1 MTVKEIRNEV
11 KKIIIAQDGKLY
23 NYNFNNL
30 KAAYNVSCVDLQNAM
45 NYFRYSPQQKSFRE
59 KYNFH

>member
-11 KKIIIAQDGKLY
+11 KKAIIAQDGKFY
-23 NYNFNNL
+23 NFNFNNL
-30 KAAYNVSCVDLQNAM
+30 VALGATGTQIQNAT
-45 NYFRYSPQQKSFRE
+45 NYFRYSPQQAVFRE